1 MVKQILVLVLAL
13 LVAAPV
19 FAQPTTRCW
28 IVADSHG
35 HKHYACA
42 TGDNVPSEVNKVW
55 FKQHCTSYDPAYETD
70 QSAAQC
76 DQPPAALQ
84 PNQPIAT
91 PPGFWHKVK
100 IGLEYSGAAAI
111 FIVFLMGEAAQ

>member
-1 MVKQILVLVLAL
+1 MVKRILVFVLAL
-13 LVAAPV
+13 LVAAPAV
-19 FAQPTTRCW
+19 AQPDTHCW

-42 TGDNVPSEVNKVW
+42 TGDNVPSEVNKAW
-55 FKQHCTSYDPAYETD
+55 FKQHCTAYDPAYETD

-91 PPGFWHKVK
+91 PPGFLHKVK
-100 IGLEYSGAAAI
+100 LGLEYSGAAAI
-111 FIVFLMGEAAQ
+111 FIVFLMGEASQ